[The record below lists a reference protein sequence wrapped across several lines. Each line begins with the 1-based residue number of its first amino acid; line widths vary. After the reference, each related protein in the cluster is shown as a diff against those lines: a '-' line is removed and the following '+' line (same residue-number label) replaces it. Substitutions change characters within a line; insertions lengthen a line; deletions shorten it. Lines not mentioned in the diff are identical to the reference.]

1 MEKYEI
7 IKQATSTGE
16 PPEYTWT
23 VMPDGKIFDTKQEA
37 KDYIYNKRPRWYWKT
52 AQDKAGRKRE
62 TAVKQYLTKIKL
74 AQCVNF
80 QRETLDIPKDFIADV
95 SNEKNRT
102 YHMQHGTGRRLGS
115 KSVTIKKE
123 NTAGGDIRQAYVFA
137 DNFKSFSR
145 NYSSSDVG
153 ENLMGFVHQLE
164 CLKDLRYSASETSY
178 YSKLDSRL
186 GSARYE
192 ADRSLASQ
200 FPKAYE
206 HLEVQCNTYLES
218 ESGATYVALNRTSK
232 GLLANAK
239 NDPDVQVHLPMSFNR
254 YNEKYDW
261 NPEDKVKYS
270 TKAFLKRTCQMK
282 HKFYTNKEWTLQ
294 VSPMWNERCAYFG
307 KSYMGNRPLFPMSL
321 TVYKKYDEKKGSYV
335 ELDWVKKEGKKLYK
349 GDFVDFAFT
358 KRTEANG
365 YTDKEGMHKGYE
377 FTPNVIPNL
386 FLMSKTLPSGDVLH
400 AVHED
405 IGKAN
410 RDLDKKL
417 VTKIA
422 NELEIKS

>member
-1 MEKYEI
+1 MEKRTI
-7 IKQATSTGE
+7 IKQATSVGE

-23 VMPDGKIFDTKQEA
+23 VMPDGMIFDTKQEA

-52 AQDKAGRKRE
+52 CDNKAGRKRE
-62 TAVKQYLTKIKL
+62 TAVKQYLAKIKL

-95 SNEKNRT
+95 SNDKNRT
-102 YHMQHGTGRRLGS
+102 YHTQHGTGRRLGS
-115 KSVTIKKE
+115 KSVIIKQE
-123 NTAGGDIRQAYVFA
+123 NTAGGDIRQARVFA

-145 NYSSSDVG
+145 DYSSGDVG
-153 ENLMGFVHQLE
+153 ANLMGFVHQIE
-164 CLKDLRYSASETSY
+164 CLQDLRYDSQNTPY
-178 YSKLDSRL
+178 FSKVDSRL

-192 ADRSLASQ
+192 ADRSIASE

-206 HLEVQCNTYLES
+206 HLDVQCNTYIES
-218 ESGATYVALNRTSK
+218 EDGTHYVDLLRKSK
-232 GLLANAK
+232 GLLEDARK
-239 NDPDVQVHLPMSFNR
+239 NSDLSFNPTFCFDGV
-254 YNEKYDW
+254 KYSW
-261 NPEDKVKYS
+261 RPEDKVKYS
-270 TKAFLKRTCQMK
+270 TRAFLKRTCQMTTK
-282 HKFYTNKEWTLQ
+282 SDYRKEWTLQ

-349 GDFVDFAFT
+349 GNFVDFAFT

-386 FLMSKTLPSGDVLH
+386 FLMAKTLPSGDVLH

>member
-1 MEKYEI
+1 MEKRTI
-7 IKQATSTGE
+7 IKQATSVGE

-62 TAVKQYLTKIKL
+62 TAVKQYLAKIKL

-95 SNEKNRT
+95 SNDKNRT
-102 YHMQHGTGRRLGS
+102 YHVQHGTGRRLGS
-115 KSVTIKKE
+115 KSVIIKQE
-123 NTAGGDIRQAYVFA
+123 NTAGGDIRQARVFA

-145 NYSSSDVG
+145 DYSSGDVG
-153 ENLMGFVHQLE
+153 ANLMGFVHQLE
-164 CLKDLRYSASETSY
+164 SLKDLRYSANETPY
-178 YSKLDSRL
+178 FSKVDSRL

-192 ADRSLASQ
+192 ADRSLASE

-206 HLEVQCNTYLES
+206 HLDVQCNTYIES
-218 ESGATYVALNRTSK
+218 EGGTHYVALNRTSR
-232 GLLANAK
+232 GLLEDARRNSE
-239 NDPDVQVHLPMSFNR
+239 LSFNPTFCFDGI
-254 YNEKYDW
+254 KYSW
-261 NPEDKVKYS
+261 RPEDKVKYS
-270 TKAFLKRTCQMK
+270 TRAFLKRTSQMNVK
-282 HKFYTNKEWTLQ
+282 SYTNKEWTLH
-294 VSPMWNERCAYFG
+294 VSPMWNERCPYFG

-321 TVYKKYDEKKGSYV
+321 RPYKDLG
-335 ELDWVKKEGKKLYK
+335 WVKDEGKKLYK

-386 FLMSKTLPSGDVLH
+386 FLMAKTLPSGDVLH

-417 VTKIA
+417 VTRIA
-422 NELEIKS
+422 NELEITS

>member
-1 MEKYEI
+1 MEKRTI
-7 IKQATSTGE
+7 IKQATSLGE
-16 PPEYTWT
+16 PPEYTYT
-23 VMPDGKIFDTKQEA
+23 VMPDGMIFDTKQEA

-52 AQDKAGRKRE
+52 CDNKAGRKRE
-62 TAVKQYLTKIKL
+62 TAVKQYLAKTKL

-80 QRETLDIPKDFIADV
+80 QREILDIPRDFIADV

-102 YHMQHGTGRRLGS
+102 YHTQHSTGRRLGS
-115 KSVTIKKE
+115 KSVIIKQQ

-137 DNFKSFSR
+137 ENFSQFSR
-145 NYSSSDVG
+145 DYSGGDVG
-153 ENLMGFVHQLE
+153 ANLMGFVHQLE
-164 CLKDLRYSASETSY
+164 SLKDLRYDSQDTPY
-178 YSKLDSRL
+178 FSKIDSRL

-192 ADRSLASQ
+192 ADRSIASE

-206 HLEVQCNTYLES
+206 HLDIQCNTYIES
-218 ESGATYVALNRTSK
+218 ESGAKYVDLLRKSE
-232 GLLANAK
+232 GLLADATN
-239 NDPDVQVHLPMSFNR
+239 NSDLQLELPMSFSTHTIR
-254 YNEKYDW
+254 ICDLKHYKEKYDW

-270 TKAFLKRTCQMK
+270 TRAFLKRTCQMTTK
-282 HKFYTNKEWTLQ
+282 TNNRKEWTLQ
-294 VSPMWNERCAYFG
+294 VSPMWGERCSHFG
-307 KSYMGNRPLFPMSL
+307 KTHMGNRPLFPMSL
-321 TVYKKYDEKKGSYV
+321 RPYKDLG
-335 ELDWVKKEGKKLYK
+335 WVKDEGKKLYK

-365 YTDKEGMHKGYE
+365 YTNKDGMPVGYE

-386 FLMSKTLPSGDVLH
+386 FLMAKTLPSGDVLH

-417 VTKIA
+417 VTRIA
-422 NELEIKS
+422 NELEVKS

>member
-1 MEKYEI
+1 MEKRTI
-7 IKQATSTGE
+7 IKQATSVGE
-16 PPEYTWT
+16 PPEYTYT
-23 VMPDGKIFDTKQEA
+23 VMPDGMIFDTKQEA

-52 AQDKAGRKRE
+52 CDNKAGRKRE
-62 TAVKQYLTKIKL
+62 TAVKQYLAKIKL

-95 SNEKNRT
+95 SDLTKRT
-102 YHMQHGTGRRLGS
+102 YHTQNGTGRRLGS
-115 KSVTIKKE
+115 KSVIIKRE

-137 DNFKSFSR
+137 DNFKNFSR

-153 ENLMGFVHQLE
+153 ENLMGFVNQLE
-164 CLKDLRYSASETSY
+164 SLQDLRKDSKRTSY
-178 YSKLDSRL
+178 RSKLDSRL
-186 GSARYE
+186 YDSGYS
-192 ADRSLASQ
+192 ADRSIASE

-206 HLEVQCNTYLES
+206 HIDIQCHTYIES
-218 ESGATYVALNRTSK
+218 EGGTHYVDLLRKSK
-232 GLLANAK
+232 GLLEDARK
-239 NDPDVQVHLPMSFNR
+239 NSDLSFNPTFCFDGI
-254 YNEKYDW
+254 KYSW
-261 NPEDKVKYS
+261 RPEDKVKYS
-270 TKAFLKRTCQMK
+270 TKAFLKRTCQITTK
-282 HKFYTNKEWTLQ
+282 SANRKEWTLQ
-294 VSPMWNERCAYFG
+294 VSPMWNERCSYFG

-321 TVYKKYDEKKGSYV
+321 RPYKDLG
-335 ELDWVKKEGKKLYK
+335 WVKDEGKKLYK

-365 YTDKEGMHKGYE
+365 YTDKNGMPKGYE

-386 FLMSKTLPSGDVLH
+386 FLMAKTLPSGDVLH

-417 VTKIA
+417 VTRIA

>member
-1 MEKYEI
+1 MEKRTI
-7 IKQATSTGE
+7 IKQATSVSE
-16 PPEYTWT
+16 PPEYTYT

-52 AQDKAGRKRE
+52 SDNKAGRRRE
-62 TAVKQYLTKIKL
+62 TAVKKYIAKTKL

-137 DNFKSFSR
+137 NNFKDFSQC
-145 NYSSSDVG
+145 YSSSDVG

-164 CLKDLRYSASETSY
+164 CLKDLRYDSQNTPY
-178 YSKLDSRL
+178 FSKIDDRL

-206 HLEVQCNTYLES
+206 HLDVQCNTYIES
-218 ESGATYVALNRTSK
+218 EGGTHYVALNRKSK
-232 GLLANAK
+232 GLLEDARK
-239 NDPDVQVHLPMSFNR
+239 NSDLSFNPTFCFDGI
-254 YNEKYDW
+254 KYSW
-261 NPEDKVKYS
+261 RPEDKVKYS
-270 TKAFLKRTCQMK
+270 TRAFLKRTSQMNVK
-282 HKFYTNKEWTLQ
+282 SYSNKEWTLQ

-307 KSYMGNRPLFPMSL
+307 KSHMGNRPLFPMSL
-321 TVYKKYDEKKGSYV
+321 RPYKDLG
-335 ELDWVKKEGKKLYK
+335 WVKDEGKKLYK

-365 YTDKEGMHKGYE
+365 YTDKDGMPKGYE

-386 FLMSKTLPSGDVLH
+386 FLMAKTLPSGDVLH

-417 VTKIA
+417 VTRIA

>member
-1 MEKYEI
+1 MEKRTI
-7 IKQATSTGE
+7 IKQATSVGE

-62 TAVKQYLTKIKL
+62 TAVKQYLAKIKL

-95 SNEKNRT
+95 SNDKNRT
-102 YHMQHGTGRRLGS
+102 YHVQHGTGRRLGS
-115 KSVTIKKE
+115 KSVIIKQE
-123 NTAGGDIRQAYVFA
+123 NTAGGDIRQARVFA

-145 NYSSSDVG
+145 DYSSGDVG
-153 ENLMGFVHQLE
+153 ANLMGFVHQLE
-164 CLKDLRYSASETSY
+164 SLKDLRYSANETPY
-178 YSKLDSRL
+178 FSKVDSRL

-192 ADRSLASQ
+192 ADRSLASE

-206 HLEVQCNTYLES
+206 HLDVQCNTYIES
-218 ESGATYVALNRTSK
+218 EGGTHYVALNRTSR
-232 GLLANAK
+232 GLLEDARRNSE
-239 NDPDVQVHLPMSFNR
+239 LSFNPTFCFDGI
-254 YNEKYDW
+254 KYSW
-261 NPEDKVKYS
+261 RPEDKVKYS
-270 TKAFLKRTCQMK
+270 TRAFLKRTSQMNVK
-282 HKFYTNKEWTLQ
+282 SYTNKEWTLQ

-321 TVYKKYDEKKGSYV
+321 RPYKDLG
-335 ELDWVKKEGKKLYK
+335 WVKDEGKKLYK

-386 FLMSKTLPSGDVLH
+386 FLMAKTLPSGDVLH

-417 VTKIA
+417 VTRIA
-422 NELEIKS
+422 NELEITS

>member
-1 MEKYEI
+1 MEKRTI
-7 IKQATSTGE
+7 IKQATSVGE

-52 AQDKAGRKRE
+52 VQDKAGKKRE
-62 TAVKQYLTKIKL
+62 TAVKQYLAKIKL

-95 SNEKNRT
+95 SNDKNRT
-102 YHMQHGTGRRLGS
+102 YHVQHHTGRRLGS
-115 KSVTIKKE
+115 KSVIIKQE
-123 NTAGGDIRQAYVFA
+123 NTAGGDIRQARGFA

-145 NYSSSDVG
+145 DYSSGDVG
-153 ENLMGFVHQLE
+153 ANLMGFVHQLE
-164 CLKDLRYSASETSY
+164 SLKDLRYSANETPY
-178 YSKLDSRL
+178 FSKVDSRL

-192 ADRSLASQ
+192 ADRSLASE

-206 HLEVQCNTYLES
+206 HLDVQCNTYIES
-218 ESGATYVALNRTSK
+218 EGGTHYVALNRTSR
-232 GLLANAK
+232 GLLEDARRNSE
-239 NDPDVQVHLPMSFNR
+239 LSFNPTFCFDGI
-254 YNEKYDW
+254 KYSW
-261 NPEDKVKYS
+261 RPEDKVKYS
-270 TKAFLKRTCQMK
+270 TRAFLKRTSQMNVK
-282 HKFYTNKEWTLQ
+282 SYTNKEWTLQ

-321 TVYKKYDEKKGSYV
+321 RPYKDLG
-335 ELDWVKKEGKKLYK
+335 WVKDEGKKLYK

-377 FTPNVIPNL
+377 FTPCVIPNL
-386 FLMSKTLPSGDVLH
+386 FLMAKTLPSGDVLH

-417 VTKIA
+417 VTRIA
-422 NELEIKS
+422 NELEITS